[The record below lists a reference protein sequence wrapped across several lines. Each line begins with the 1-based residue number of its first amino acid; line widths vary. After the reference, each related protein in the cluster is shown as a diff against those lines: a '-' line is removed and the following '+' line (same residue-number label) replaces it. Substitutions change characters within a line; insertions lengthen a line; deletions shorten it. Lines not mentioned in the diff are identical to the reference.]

1 MSGTVYVPRDSSALS
16 LGAGKVASTIAAE
29 AARRN
34 IDLRV
39 VRNGSRGMFWLEPM
53 VEVVTARGRVAYGP
67 VTPADVAALFDSG
80 FLTGGDH
87 RLGLGLTEEITYL
100 KRQER
105 LTFARVGIVDPVSI
119 DEYVAHGGY
128 RGLERALSIPAE
140 KIVEEITESGLRGR
154 GGAGFPA
161 GIKWRTTQ
169 QASARQKY
177 VVCNADEGDS
187 GTFSDRMIMEGDP
200 FVLIEGMT
208 IAAVCAG
215 ATQGYIYLRSEYP
228 HALRT
233 LNEALGAAYKRGYLG
248 EKIAGSAHTF
258 NLEVRLGAGAYIC
271 GEETAMLESLE
282 GKRGMVRYKPPVPA
296 ISGLFGQPTIVNNV
310 VSLATVPVI
319 LERGGAFYKDYGMG
333 RSRGTLPIQL
343 AGNVKHPGLVE
354 KAFGVTLR
362 DLVEDYGGGT
372 WSGRP
377 VRAVQVGGP
386 LGAYFPASML
396 DVPMDYEAF
405 AAKKGIVG
413 HGGIVVFD
421 DTVDLARQARWA
433 FEFCAIESC
442 GKCTPCR
449 IGSTRG
455 AEVLDRISRIAGN
468 GDRATAMGLLRDL
481 CDTMTYGSLC
491 GLGGLT
497 PLPVLSALRH
507 FPEDFGLS
515 RSDVAWTG

>member
-1 MSGTVYVPRDSSALS
+1 MSATVYVPRDSSALS
-16 LGAGKVASTIAAE
+16 LGAGIVADAVVAE
-29 AARRN
+29 AARRK
-34 IDLRV
+34 IDLRL

-53 VEVVTARGRVAYGP
+53 VEVETAHGRVAYGP
-67 VTPADVAALFDSG
+67 VAPADVTGLFDCG
-80 FLTGGDH
+80 FLTAGEH
-87 RLGLGLTEEITYL
+87 RLGLGLTEELAYL

-105 LTFARVGIVDPVSI
+105 LTFARMGIVDPVSL
-119 DEYVAHGGY
+119 DDYVAHGGY
-128 RGLERALSIPAE
+128 RGLGRALSMSAE
-140 KIVEEITESGLRGR
+140 RIVEEVTESGLRGR

-233 LNEALGAAYKRGYLG
+233 LNEAIDAAYRRGYLG
-248 EKIAGSAHTF
+248 DKIAGSAHTF

-319 LERGGAFYKDYGMG
+319 LERGAAFYKDFGMG

-377 VRAVQVGGP
+377 LRAVQVGGP
-386 LGAYFPASML
+386 LGAYFPPSML
-396 DVPMDYEAF
+396 DLPMDYEAF

-455 AEVLDRISRIAGN
+455 AEVIDRISQSMRT
-468 GDRATAMGLLRDL
+468 GDRETAMGLLRDL

-491 GLGGLT
+491 ALGGLT
-497 PLPVLSALRH
+497 PLPVMSALRH

-515 RSDVAWTG
+515 RSDVAWTV

>member
-1 MSGTVYVPRDSSALS
+1 MSVTVYVPRDSSALS
-16 LGAGKVASTIAAE
+16 LGAGNVADAIVAE
-29 AARRN
+29 AARRSA
-34 IDLRV
+34 DLRL

-53 VEVVTARGRVAYGP
+53 VEVLTARGRVAYGP
-67 VTPADVAALFDSG
+67 VTPADVPALFDSG
-80 FLTGGDH
+80 FLTEGEH
-87 RLGLGLTEEITYL
+87 RLSLGLTEEIGYL

-105 LTFARVGIVDPVSI
+105 LTFARMGMIDPVSL
-119 DEYVAHGGY
+119 DDYVAHGGY
-128 RGLERALSIPAE
+128 RGLTRALSMSAE

-233 LNEALGAAYKRGYLG
+233 LNEAIDAAYQRGYLG

-296 ISGLFGQPTIVNNV
+296 IAGLFGQPTIVNNV

-319 LERGGAFYKDYGMG
+319 LERGAAFYKD
-333 RSRGTLPIQL
+333 
-343 AGNVKHPGLVE
+343 
-354 KAFGVTLR
+354 
-362 DLVEDYGGGT
+362 
-372 WSGRP
+372 
-377 VRAVQVGGP
+377 
-386 LGAYFPASML
+386 
-396 DVPMDYEAF
+396 
-405 AAKKGIVG
+405 
-413 HGGIVVFD
+413 
-421 DTVDLARQARWA
+421 
-433 FEFCAIESC
+433 
-442 GKCTPCR
+442 
-449 IGSTRG
+449 
-455 AEVLDRISRIAGN
+455 
-468 GDRATAMGLLRDL
+468 
-481 CDTMTYGSLC
+481 
-491 GLGGLT
+491 
-497 PLPVLSALRH
+497 
-507 FPEDFGLS
+507 
-515 RSDVAWTG
+515 

>member
-1 MSGTVYVPRDSSALS
+1 MNATVYVPRDSSAVS
-16 LGAGKVASTIAAE
+16 LGAGKVANAIAAE
-29 AARRN
+29 AHRRDV
-34 IDLRV
+34 DLRL

-53 VEVVTARGRVAYGP
+53 VEVETMRGRVAYGP
-67 VTPADVAALFDSG
+67 VAPADVASLFDGG
-80 FLTGGDH
+80 FLTGGSH
-87 RLGLGLTEEITYL
+87 RLGLGPTEEIGYL

-105 LTFARVGIVDPVSI
+105 LTFARVGIIDPVSLE
-119 DEYVAHGGY
+119 DYVAHGGY
-128 RGLERALSIPAE
+128 RGLERALSMPAE
-140 KIVEEITESGLRGR
+140 KIVEEVTESGLRGR

-169 QASARQKY
+169 QASAREKY

-200 FVLIEGMT
+200 FVLLEGMT

-233 LNEALGAAYKRGYLG
+233 LNEAIAAAYKRGYLG
-248 EKIAGSAHTF
+248 EKIAGSAYTF
-258 NLEVRLGAGAYIC
+258 NLEVRLGAGAYVC

-296 ISGLFGQPTIVNNV
+296 IAGLFGHPTIVNNV

-319 LERGGAFYKDYGMG
+319 LERGAAFYKDFGMG

-354 KAFGVTLR
+354 KAFGVSLR
-362 DLVEDYGGGT
+362 DLVYEYGGGT

-377 VRAVQVGGP
+377 LRAVQVGGP
-386 LGAYFPASML
+386 LGAYFPEDML
-396 DVPMDYEAF
+396 DLPMDYEAF
-405 AAKKGIVG
+405 AARKGIVG

-455 AEVLDRISRIAGN
+455 AEVLDRIART
-468 GDRATAMGLLRDL
+468 GDREAALGLLRDL

-491 GLGGLT
+491 ALGGLT

-515 RSDVAWTG
+515 RSDVAWAG

>member
-1 MSGTVYVPRDSSALS
+1 MSATVYVPRDSSALS
-16 LGAGKVASTIAAE
+16 LGAGQVASAIAAE

-34 IDLRV
+34 IELRV

-53 VEVVTARGRVAYGP
+53 VEVVTARGRIAYGP
-67 VTPADVAALFDSG
+67 VTPADVAALFDSD
-80 FLTGGDH
+80 FLAGRDH
-87 RLGLGLTEEITYL
+87 RLGLGLTEEIDYL

-105 LTFARVGIVDPVSI
+105 LTFARVGIVDPVSL
-119 DEYVAHGGY
+119 DDYVAHAGY

-169 QASARQKY
+169 QVSARQKY

-228 HALRT
+228 HAFRT
-233 LNEALGAAYKRGYLG
+233 LNEAIGAAYKRGYLG

-319 LERGGAFYKDYGMG
+319 LERGGAFYKDFGMG

-354 KAFGVTLR
+354 KAFGVSLR

-377 VRAVQVGGP
+377 LRAVQVGGP
-386 LGAYFPASML
+386 LGAYFPAGML
-396 DVPMDYEAF
+396 DLPMDYEAF

-455 AEVLDRISRIAGN
+455 AEVLDRIAR
-468 GDRATAMGLLRDL
+468 TARTSDHETTMGLLRDL

-491 GLGGLT
+491 ALGGLT

-515 RSDVAWTG
+515 RSDVVWAG

>member
-1 MSGTVYVPRDSSALS
+1 MSATVYVPCDSSALS
-16 LGAGKVASTIAAE
+16 LGAGKVAGEVAAE

-39 VRNGSRGMFWLEPM
+39 VRNGSRGMFWLEPL
-53 VEVVTARGRVAYGP
+53 VEVLTARGRAAYGP
-67 VTPADVAALFDSG
+67 VTPADVATLFDSD

-87 RLGLGLTEEITYL
+87 RLSLGLTEEIDYL

-105 LTFARVGIVDPVSI
+105 LTFARVGIVDPASI
-119 DEYVAHGGY
+119 EDYVAHGGY
-128 RGLERALSIPAE
+128 RGLDRALSIPRE

-200 FVLIEGMT
+200 FILIEGMT

-233 LNEALGAAYKRGYLG
+233 LNEAIGAAFRRGYLG
-248 EKIAGSAHTF
+248 DKIAGSAHTF

-296 ISGLFGQPTIVNNV
+296 IAGLFGQPTIVNNV

-377 VRAVQVGGP
+377 LRAVQVGGP

-396 DVPMDYEAF
+396 DLPMDYEAF

-413 HGGIVVFD
+413 HGGVVVFD

-455 AEVLDRISRIAGN
+455 VEVLDRISQIAGA
-468 GDRATAMGLLRDL
+468 RAREIAMGLLRDL

-491 GLGGLT
+491 ALGGLT

>member
-1 MSGTVYVPRDSSALS
+1 MSATVYVPRDSSALS
-16 LGAGKVASTIAAE
+16 LGAGAVADAIAAE
-29 AARRN
+29 AARRG
-34 IDLRV
+34 IDLRL

-53 VEVVTARGRVAYGP
+53 VEVESARGRIAYGP
-67 VTPADVAALFDSG
+67 VALADVPALFDSG
-80 FLTGGDH
+80 FPSGGEH
-87 RLGLGLTEEITYL
+87 RLSLGLTEEISYL

-105 LTFARVGIVDPVSI
+105 LTFARVGIVDPVSL
-119 DEYVAHGGY
+119 DDYVAHGGY
-128 RGLERALSIPAE
+128 RGLARALSMPAE
-140 KIVEEITESGLRGR
+140 KIVEEIAESGLRGR

-169 QASARQKY
+169 QAAARQKY

-208 IAAVCAG
+208 IAAACAG
-215 ATQGYIYLRSEYP
+215 ANQGYIYLRSEYP
-228 HALRT
+228 YALRT
-233 LNEALGAAYKRGYLG
+233 LNEAIAVAYRRGYLG
-248 EKIAGSAHTF
+248 EKVAGSSHTF
-258 NLEVRLGAGAYIC
+258 NLEVRLGAGAYVC

-296 ISGLFGQPTIVNNV
+296 IAGLFGRPTIVNNV
-310 VSLATVPVI
+310 ISLATVPVI

-343 AGNVKHPGLVE
+343 AGNIKRPGLIE

-372 WSGRP
+372 CSGRP
-377 VRAVQVGGP
+377 LRAVQVGGP

-396 DVPMDYEAF
+396 DLPMDYEAF

-455 AEVLDRISRIAGN
+455 AEVLDRLASAG
-468 GDRATAMGLLRDL
+468 GRTAAIGLLRDL
-481 CDTMTYGSLC
+481 CDTLTYGSLC
-491 GLGGLT
+491 ALGGLT

-515 RSDVAWTG
+515 QSDVAWTG